1 MPEQQHSSLCVFLQ
15 ALCVCA
21 HESVYVCGRA
31 SNVVVRVG
39 GSEKKKHLYKVDHFK
54 DTYSSVDT
62 WM

>member
-54 DTYSSVDT
+54 DT
-62 WM
+62 